1 MGLEPFGSFGKYS
14 SASSV
19 PIPVGA
25 DDMEDTPTAT
35 GAIVRATEW
44 RRVQDFIIEEG
55 HSPSVLVIE
64 GEAGAGKSTLW
75 RYGVE
80 LAAGRGDQVLR
91 SDPSENEYDLAFAGL
106 SDLLAEVLPN
116 MGPAIPPPQ
125 REALEVTMLLRSST
139 GVPPPPRAVGAA
151 VLAVLR
157 ELALPKKVLVGIDDV
172 QWFDEASLDALVFA
186 LRRFDAGPLK
196 MLLTARSEVADPL
209 SVGGPPPSSNWR
221 TLLAAQPQTESMV
234 LAPLTMSQVRG
245 LLGSSIS
252 AREARIVAEQS
263 RGNPFWALVLAS
275 NPTGSLASAP
285 TYAGLQDRLSQ
296 ALSPAATEALA
307 VVAAVGRIRV
317 VDALAVLAHVDDAEA
332 ALDAAVLAGVITEN
346 GERLAPA
353 HPLIGAAALSMLP
366 PGRRMSLYQRLA
378 DASPEPERYAH
389 FAALASGPGPNTEVA
404 EALDVA
410 AAAAH
415 ARGANTAA
423 AQFAVQAVD
432 QSDETDNAAVAERHV
447 RAGELLF
454 LAGDLEHALERLE
467 SLDLDRLEAHQLER
481 ALPLLLDLVD
491 VVRSASEATE
501 IIASLVA
508 HAPGAEMRRRAL
520 IFALAADIQYGM
532 AGQRQSAAMEAIRCA
547 ETGGP
552 PATAILHR
560 ALINLMAVKVIG
572 GEGVDDALLERAE
585 LLEAEI
591 GPLRLYDTADL
602 HRGLWNRYVER
613 LDESRAAMNR
623 SIARAQE
630 AGDDY
635 ALSVFLSYLAATEML
650 AGNLTEAS
658 AAIDRAQDA
667 ELWHS
672 WTPSPFHLEPRCELL
687 IAHGDFDRAVMLA
700 DHYLPDDAHT
710 SYPARFMGSYVRGKV
725 CFWRGDFSA
734 AARHLHVAANHADR
748 CDWADPGVRSR
759 LDSLLA
765 EALVNV
771 GRAEDA
777 SEIADRLRR
786 VGARLARQALL
797 GDADRIEAL
806 VAAHRGDLDSAVVA
820 AHSATAAHNASPLR
834 VEAARSLLVLGR
846 IQRRRRARKQSR
858 DALNR
863 SLVLASSIGHR
874 PLIHEVESELE
885 RVASVR
891 TGSELTAAELR
902 VAELIARGA
911 SNREASE
918 ALFVSV
924 RTVETHVA
932 AIYRKLGVRS
942 RSQLTQ
948 RLSELPISPDGADR
962 P

>member
-1 MGLEPFGSFGKYS
+1 
-14 SASSV
+14 
-19 PIPVGA
+19 
-25 DDMEDTPTAT
+25 MEDTPTAT

-44 RRVQDFIIEEG
+44 SRVQDFVVEKG
-55 HSPSVLVIE
+55 RRPSVLVIE

-75 RYGVE
+75 RYGVD
-80 LAAGRGDQVLR
+80 LATRRGDRVLR

-106 SDLLAEVLPN
+106 SDLLTDVMPHI
-116 MGPAIPPPQ
+116 GPALPPPQ
-125 REALEVTMLLRSST
+125 REALEITMLLRSSR

-157 ELALPKKVLVGIDDV
+157 ELALLQRVLVGIDDV

-196 MLLTARSEVADPL
+196 VLLTARSEAVDPL
-209 SVGGPPPSSNWR
+209 SVGGSPSSSNWR
-221 TLLAAQPQTESMV
+221 TLLAAQPQTESIV
-234 LAPLTMSQVRG
+234 LAPLTLPQVRG

-252 AREARIVAEQS
+252 AREARAVAEQS

-275 NPTGSLASAP
+275 NPAGSLASAP
-285 TYAGLQDRLSQ
+285 TFAGLQARLAQ

-307 VVAAVGRIRV
+307 VVSAVGRIRV
-317 VDALAVLAHVDDAEA
+317 VDALAVLAHEGDAEA

-346 GERLAPA
+346 GERVAPA

-366 PGRRMSLYQRLA
+366 PARRRALYQRLA

-389 FAALASGPGPNTEVA
+389 FAALASGPGPNPEVA
-404 EALDVA
+404 DALDVA

-432 QSDETDNAAVAERHV
+432 QSHETDQAAVSERQV
-447 RAGELLF
+447 RAGELLW

-467 SLDLDRLEAHQLER
+467 SLDLDRLDPPRLER
-481 ALPLLLDLVD
+481 VLPLLLDLVD
-491 VVRSASEATE
+491 LVRSASEAADM
-501 IIASLVA
+501 IASLVA
-508 HAPGAEMRRRAL
+508 HAQGTDLRRRAL
-520 IFALAADIQYGM
+520 IFALAADIQYGTV
-532 AGQRQSAAMEAIRCA
+532 GLRKPSAIEAIRCA
-547 ETGGP
+547 EASGP
-552 PATAILHR
+552 SASAILHR

-591 GPLRLYDTADL
+591 GPIRLYDTADL

-613 LDESRAAMNR
+613 LEESRAAVNR

-635 ALSVFLSYLAATEML
+635 ALSIFLSYLAATELL

-658 AAIDRAQDA
+658 AAIERAQEA
-667 ELWHS
+667 AMWHS
-672 WTPSPFHLEPRCELL
+672 WPPSPFHLEPRCELL
-687 IAHGDFDRAVMLA
+687 IARGDFDGAVMLV
-700 DHYLPDDAHT
+700 DHYLPDDPHT
-710 SYPARFMGSYVRGKV
+710 PYPARFMGTYIRGKV
-725 CFWRGDFSA
+725 RFWCGDFSA
-734 AARHLHVAANHADR
+734 TVRLLQAAASHADR
-748 CDWADPGVRSR
+748 CDWADPGVRGR
-759 LDSLLA
+759 LDSLLG
-765 EALVNV
+765 EALVHV
-771 GRAEDA
+771 GRPEDA
-777 SEIADRLRR
+777 SDIADSLRS
-786 VGARLARQALL
+786 VGARLERPALL

-806 VAAHRGDLDSAVVA
+806 SAAHRGDLDLAAVA
-820 AHSATAAHNASPLR
+820 AESAAAAHGASPLR

-846 IQRRRRARKQSR
+846 IQRRRRARKSSR

-863 SLVLASSIGHR
+863 SLALASSIGHR
-874 PLIHEVESELE
+874 PLIDEVESELE

-891 TGSELTAAELR
+891 TGSELTATERR
-902 VAELIARGA
+902 VAERIAQGA
-911 SNREASE
+911 TNREAAE

-924 RTVETHVA
+924 RTVETHIA
-932 AIYRKLGVRS
+932 SIYRKLGVRS
-942 RSQLTQ
+942 RTELTR
-948 RLSELPISPDGADR
+948 RLADSSFSPGGADR